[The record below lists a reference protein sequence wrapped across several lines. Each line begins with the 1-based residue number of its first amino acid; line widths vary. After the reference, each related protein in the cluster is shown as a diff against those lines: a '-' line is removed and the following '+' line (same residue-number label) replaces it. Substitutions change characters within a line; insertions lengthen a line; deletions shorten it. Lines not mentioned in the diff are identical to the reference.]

1 MRVQLFLKSTIA
13 KPLTFGA
20 VFIKEKLVPK
30 RIELLNI
37 LHKIQVVELVLLS

>member
-20 VFIKEKLVPK
+20 VFIKEELVPK
-30 RIELLNI
+30 RVGFLNI
-37 LHKIQVVELVLLS
+37 LHKVQILELIL

>member
-1 MRVQLFLKSTIA
+1 MNANVSLRSTVQQH
-13 KPLTFGA
+13 LTFGA